1 MPGSFLFKLHLL
13 KNSPIFARN
22 RRQVDI
28 SVQLLINNKYPVSFI
43 SVSKVVPSGH
53 TTTHAGCTL
62 LMKVFMTFGAKTV
75 LVERAGR
82 APVRPVVGV
91 YADDRMQAL
100 FVLLLFLTTFTFTP
114 IGEARAQQV
123 IDLTLETAVD
133 LAMEN
138 SYRVK
143 QLQIGIEQTRKYL
156 EAERAGLKS
165 RVYMELRTPQIAAL
179 SDQKWNADLHR
190 NETIRENT
198 RMWQMDFS
206 IRQPVIL
213 FGYPTNGY
221 LSLNNQM
228 YRYDQLNGGRVTNYY
243 NRYFIRFEQPLFQPN
258 HLKNNLKGAELRL
271 NEAELNFQ
279 EDVVNLMDS
288 IADDYYDLFEHAY
301 RQVIQRT
308 LVDQLSE
315 AEQVARRIVERDSTR
330 EIELSQVQV
339 ELTNAREQLKQSESN
354 FRLEASRIKQ
364 RLRLNERDSLIVRP
378 VLEVVPIEVDVDQAI
393 EYGKNLHPRL
403 QKLEI
408 TRDREQIDLENTKG
422 WGGFRANLELTYGR
436 EMEEPRMADLW
447 DEPVNSYSVALR
459 AHVPIWDWGQRKA
472 RIQAEMLSL
481 ERVELNWQQAEQEIE
496 SEIINAVKNLEEYE
510 SRALAMRV
518 NLRLAEQ
525 ISEQSLDRYEGGI
538 VSVLDLL
545 QSFRRQA
552 DTAENFLD
560 AYLGYRQAIL
570 RIQQLTYFDFEN
582 NQPLLNRFNGWNYMP
597 Q

>member
-1 MPGSFLFKLHLL
+1 
-13 KNSPIFARN
+13 
-22 RRQVDI
+22 
-28 SVQLLINNKYPVSFI
+28 
-43 SVSKVVPSGH
+43 
-53 TTTHAGCTL
+53 
-62 LMKVFMTFGAKTV
+62 
-75 LVERAGR
+75 
-82 APVRPVVGV
+82 
-91 YADDRMQAL
+91 
-100 FVLLLFLTTFTFTP
+100 
-114 IGEARAQQV
+114 
-123 IDLTLETAVD
+123 
-133 LAMEN
+133 
-138 SYRVK
+138 
-143 QLQIGIEQTRKYL
+143 GIEQTRKYL

-165 RVYMELRTPQIAAL
+165 RVYMELLTPQIAAL

-408 TRDREQIDLENTKG
+408 TRDREQIDLENTK
-422 WGGFRANLELTYGR
+422 
-436 EMEEPRMADLW
+436 
-447 DEPVNSYSVALR
+447 
-459 AHVPIWDWGQRKA
+459 
-472 RIQAEMLSL
+472 
-481 ERVELNWQQAEQEIE
+481 
-496 SEIINAVKNLEEYE
+496 
-510 SRALAMRV
+510 
-518 NLRLAEQ
+518 
-525 ISEQSLDRYEGGI
+525 
-538 VSVLDLL
+538 
-545 QSFRRQA
+545 
-552 DTAENFLD
+552 
-560 AYLGYRQAIL
+560 
-570 RIQQLTYFDFEN
+570 
-582 NQPLLNRFNGWNYMP
+582 
-597 Q
+597 